1 MNKYFPSA
9 RSTALGIF
17 IWGVLLIVFVL
28 SFNAAFK
35 NPNTSDILI
44 LLAFWILIF
53 IFMGSVWFRTGYFVA
68 DQKIIV
74 KIGPIIHCRIDID
87 KITDI
92 SKTNSWLS
100 APANSLNRLAIKS
113 YDKMLVMVSPKDQK
127 LFIETLKSIN
137 PCIKSDL

>member
-1 MNKYFPSA
+1 MKKYFPSA

-17 IWGVLLIVFVL
+17 IWGILMVVFVI
-28 SFNAAFK
+28 SFNEAFK

-53 IFMGSVWFRTGYFVA
+53 IFMGSVWFKTGYFVS

-74 KIGPIIHCRIDID
+74 KIGPIVHCRIDID
-87 KITDI
+87 QITDI
-92 SKTNSWLS
+92 TKTNSWLS

-113 YDKMLVMVSPKDQK
+113 YDKLLVMVSPKDQK
-127 LFIETLKSIN
+127 IFIETLLTVN
-137 PCIKSDL
+137 PKIKHDI